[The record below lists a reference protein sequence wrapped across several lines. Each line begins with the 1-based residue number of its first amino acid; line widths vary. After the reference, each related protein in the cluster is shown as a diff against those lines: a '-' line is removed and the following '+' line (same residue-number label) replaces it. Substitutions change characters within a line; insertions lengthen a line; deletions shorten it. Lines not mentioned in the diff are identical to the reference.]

1 MRYWVIAPNENGA
14 LYESVWNF
22 DLEQSCISIGWAKIG
37 DVSKM
42 TRDQLQEK
50 VVAAYPESAHTLVT
64 NMLWNFYHEIKVGD
78 VIVARRGLRV
88 ISGVG
93 TVEQKAQFLPGTND
107 RINHPHFL
115 KVSWH
120 AAPRNVS
127 LGANIFHPRSVAEIP
142 REKFEI
148 VTNQAASAGSL
159 PAAAD
164 TAIPV
169 IENPEITSEQML
181 LFGIEKELESFLV
194 SNWGSVFRD
203 LEVYVDENGR
213 DGQQYPTE
221 IGPIDILAVERQS
234 GNFVVIELK
243 RNRSSDQALGQV
255 QRYMGWVKATLCR
268 DNQKKV
274 RGLIVCGEEDPRLT
288 YAMTVTQNIKL
299 QYYKV
304 SFSLSDEPPKR
315 IES

>member
-1 MRYWVIAPNENGA
+1 MRYWVIAPYENGP
-14 LYESVWNF
+14 LYAIVWNF
-22 DLEQSCISIGWAKIG
+22 DFQQGWISIGWSAVG

-42 TRDQLQEK
+42 TRAQLQEK
-50 VVAAYPESAHTLVT
+50 VVAAYPDSAHTLVA
-64 NMLWNFYHEIKVGD
+64 NMLWNFYHEIEVGD
-78 VIVARRGLRV
+78 VILARRGLQV
-88 ISGVG
+88 LSGVG
-93 TVEQKAQFLPGTND
+93 KVKQKAEFLHGTND
-107 RINHPHFL
+107 RIDHPHFL

-120 AAPRNVS
+120 AAPCNVS
-127 LGANIFHPRSVAEIP
+127 LGANIFHQRAVAEITQ
-142 REKFEI
+142 EKFEA
-148 VTNQAASAGSL
+148 VTKRAALSGSL
-159 PAAAD
+159 PLATESD
-164 TAIPV
+164 IPAIEETET
-169 IENPEITSEQML
+169 ISEQML
-181 LFGIEKELESFLV
+181 LFGIEKELESFLI
-194 SNWGSVFRD
+194 SNWGSVFSD
-203 LEVYVDENGR
+203 LEVYVDANGR

-255 QRYMGWVKATLCR
+255 QRYMGWVKTTLCR

-288 YAMTVTQNIKL
+288 YAMTVTQEIKL